1 MRRAASPAPATLSVR
16 SRIASTATDV
26 CTGTGIDSA
35 TARVLLFEGSD
46 EVLGAFGPPMA
57 RRAARTLRGLGVEL
71 HLGTRVTDVDAQ
83 GLTVCDRDGETTR
96 FEARTV
102 LWTAG
107 VEAPPIAAA
116 LARATGAEQDRAGRI
131 KVEDDLT
138 VPGHPEIRV
147 TGDVMSL
154 NGLPGLAEVAMQ
166 SGAYA
171 GRSVRH
177 AVEGRTKQQPPFKYR
192 DLGSAAYIARG
203 RAVVKAGPLHLS
215 GFTGWLGWLFIH
227 LAFLTGFRNRLGAVL
242 SWSIAFATSAR
253 RERAFTRQ
261 APAADP
267 QPPSAQTIRGTHA
280 QHRCPAGEHPG
291 STPAGP

>member
-1 MRRAASPAPATLSVR
+1 
-16 SRIASTATDV
+16 
-26 CTGTGIDSA
+26 
-35 TARVLLFEGSD
+35 
-46 EVLGAFGPPMA
+46 
-57 RRAARTLRGLGVEL
+57 VEL
-71 HLGTRVTDVDAQ
+71 HLGTIVTDIDAQ
-83 GLTVCDRDGETTR
+83 GLTVQDHDGAKSR

-131 KVEDDLT
+131 LVEPDLT
-138 VPGHPEIRV
+138 IPGHPEIRV

-154 NGLPGLAEVAMQ
+154 NRLPGLAEVAMQ

-177 AVEGRTKQQPPFKYR
+177 AVEGRTREPKPFKYW

-215 GFTGWLGWLFIH
+215 GFTGWLAWLFIH

-242 SWSIAFATSAR
+242 SWSVAFATSSR
-253 RERAFTRQ
+253 RERAFTMPEADTSATR
-261 APAADP
+261 APGPKA
-267 QPPSAQTIRGTHA
+267 PP
-280 QHRCPAGEHPG
+280 PP
-291 STPAGP
+291 P